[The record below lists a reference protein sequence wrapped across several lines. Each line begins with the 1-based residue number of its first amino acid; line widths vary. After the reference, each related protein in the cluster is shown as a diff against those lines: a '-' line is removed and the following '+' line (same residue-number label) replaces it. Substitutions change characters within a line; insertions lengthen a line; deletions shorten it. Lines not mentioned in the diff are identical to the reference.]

1 MTVASDTLSGTA
13 AVIAAVAWPLV
24 VAVLVVALWRVLPS
38 VVENLG
44 RRLQSLSVLGVTAAF
59 TQASPTP
66 PEPATVPSLNDPQP
80 AMLLSSSLPA
90 LMGFL
95 RRPGRED
102 YAIVDLQQGQSWLTS
117 RLYLF
122 TSLLTR
128 MRGIRCVVFLATQSP
143 QRFVG
148 MADPQQLLWSLA
160 AQQPWLETT
169 YAQSLANAFL
179 INSNEENARP
189 TQSNGRLDEVTA
201 TNLVNNFLK
210 DPNIQQPGPVS
221 VWPATDCVQLPRAV
235 PVTFE
240 HATWLDPQ
248 AVSALLDNML
258 VTEPMIYESANRN
271 EREQLQ
277 TIIAHRP
284 APWQPAFVPVL
295 DPNGQFLRLQ
305 DRAAILNAVAESAMR
320 LSAPR

>member
-1 MTVASDTLSGTA
+1 MAIASDTLSGVA
-13 AVIAAVAWPLV
+13 AVVAAVAWPLV
-24 VAVLVVALWRVLPS
+24 VVALVVALWRVLPS

-44 RRLQSLSVLGVTAAF
+44 RRLQSLSFLGVTAAF
-59 TQASPTP
+59 AQASVTP
-66 PEPATVPSLNDPQP
+66 PEPAAVPSINDPQP
-80 AMLLSSSLPA
+80 AMWLSSSLPA

-102 YAIVDLQQGQSWLTS
+102 YAIVDLLQGQSWLTS

-160 AQQPWLETT
+160 AWQPWLEKA
-169 YAQSLANAFL
+169 YAQALANAFL
-179 INSNEENARP
+179 NTPGEPNARP
-189 TQSNGRLDEVTA
+189 TESNGRLEEATA
-201 TNLVNNFLK
+201 TNLAYNFLA
-210 DPNIQQPGPVS
+210 DLNIQQQAAANP
-221 VWPATDCVQLPRAV
+221 WPATESVQLSKAAS
-235 PVTFE
+235 VTFE

-248 AVSALLDNML
+248 ALSTILGDML
-258 VTEPMIYESANRN
+258 VTEPVIYESANRS

-277 TIIAHRP
+277 TIIAHQP
-284 APWQPAFVPVL
+284 APRQPAFVPVL

-305 DRAAILNAVAESAMR
+305 DRAAILNAVAESAVR
-320 LSAPR
+320 LSSPR